1 MAAPFNE
8 VKVLNDSPLSYAA
21 KRLGH
26 LIQGRIT
33 APPRTPLSGLYMA
46 LEHFLFCAC
55 ARKHTGAE
63 ALLAFLKAY
72 IPFGKYA
79 PEAVNAHKGGCG
91 VLNKHATGVPLRE
104 FIGLCQA
111 DV

>member
-1 MAAPFNE
+1 MTLHCHTLPSGSDTLFR
-8 VKVLNDSPLSYAA
+8 VGFIGH
-21 KRLGH
+21 RGH
-26 LIQGRIT
+26 LC
-33 APPRTPLSGLYMA
+33 PGLERN

-79 PEAVNAHKGGCG
+79 PKAVNRTRG
-91 VLNKHATGVPLRE
+91 VVAFVTFVHHGRTVT
-104 FIGLCQA
+104 
-111 DV
+111 

>member
-1 MAAPFNE
+1 MTLHCHTLPSGSDTLFR
-8 VKVLNDSPLSYAA
+8 VGFIGH
-21 KRLGH
+21 RGH
-26 LIQGRIT
+26 LC
-33 APPRTPLSGLYMA
+33 PGLERN

-79 PEAVNAHKGGCG
+79 PKAVNAHKGGCG

-104 FIGLCQA
+104 FIRLCQA

>member
-1 MAAPFNE
+1 M
-8 VKVLNDSPLSYAA
+8 
-21 KRLGH
+21 
-26 LIQGRIT
+26 T
-33 APPRTPLSGLYMA
+33 

-63 ALLAFLKAY
+63 ELLAFLKAY

-79 PEAVNAHKGGCG
+79 PKAVNAHKGGCG

>member
-1 MAAPFNE
+1 MVLKNLE
-8 VKVLNDSPLSYAA
+8 KVTKGTSGISVC

-33 APPRTPLSGLYMA
+33 APPRTPLSGLYMT

-79 PEAVNAHKGGCG
+79 PKAVNAHKGGCG
-91 VLNKHATGVPLRE
+91 VLNKHHTGVPLRE